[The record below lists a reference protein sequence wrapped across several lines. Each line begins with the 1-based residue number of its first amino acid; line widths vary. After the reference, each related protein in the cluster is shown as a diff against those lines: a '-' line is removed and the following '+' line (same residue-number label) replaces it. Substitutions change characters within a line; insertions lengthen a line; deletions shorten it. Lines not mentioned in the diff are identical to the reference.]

1 MDWEGERAPKIN
13 AISMLQRNKNSLKNW
28 LFFKSKSKKIV
39 KKHASKN
46 AFFWACTF
54 QSILGGFGEGFG
66 RGLEGLGL
74 SWATFWRNFLVLVFG
89 MLSKRGVGGSWAGF
103 RLHFQGFGR
112 GLGRISGEFWE
123 GLEVPKLQCSWTA
136 FFDFVFWLL
145 VLLEGFGSKT
155 GCLKIAWD
163 AW

>member
-1 MDWEGERAPKIN
+1 MSLHFSIDFGRVWE
-13 AISMLQRNKNSLKNW
+13 
-28 LFFKSKSKKIV
+28 
-39 KKHASKN
+39 
-46 AFFWACTF
+46 
-54 QSILGGFGEGFG
+54 GFGEGFG

-74 SWATFWRNFLVLVFG
+74 SWATFWRLFVVLVFG
-89 MLSKRGVGGSWAGF
+89 MLSKRGLGGSWAGF

-112 GLGRISGEFWE
+112 GLGRISGGFWE

-155 GCLKIAWD
+155 GCLKIA
-163 AW
+163 

>member
-1 MDWEGERAPKIN
+1 MLPKTLFLSLHFSIDFGRVWE
-13 AISMLQRNKNSLKNW
+13 
-28 LFFKSKSKKIV
+28 
-39 KKHASKN
+39 
-46 AFFWACTF
+46 
-54 QSILGGFGEGFG
+54 GFGEGFG

-74 SWATFWRNFLVLVFG
+74 SWATFWRLFLVLVFG
-89 MLSKRGVGGSWAGF
+89 MLSKRGLGGSWAGF

-145 VLLEGFGSKT
+145 VLLEAFGSKT
-155 GCLKIAWD
+155 GCLKIA
-163 AW
+163 